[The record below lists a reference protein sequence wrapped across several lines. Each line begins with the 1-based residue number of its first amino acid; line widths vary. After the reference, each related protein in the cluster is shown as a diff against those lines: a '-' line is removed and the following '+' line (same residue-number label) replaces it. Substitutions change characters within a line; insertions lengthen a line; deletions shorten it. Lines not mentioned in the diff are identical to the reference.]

1 LDDNKDGLVVI
12 SGSARLDLIGLRKTK
27 GVAVSEFVV
36 VAFDD
41 VLKAD
46 EVLSRLK
53 RLQREYL
60 IDLEDAVV
68 AVRDSEGKVD
78 LKQSVNLVG
87 MGAASSGLSGAFFGS
102 LIGLLFLNPL
112 AGAAIGGAIGA
123 GSGALAGSLAD
134 YGINDDLIKEIA
146 DTIKPNSSALFL
158 LVRKAQPEKV
168 LGEFADING
177 KIIRSSLSPENERQ
191 LQEKIAGIGAG
202 GTEDAI
208 A

>member
-1 LDDNKDGLVVI
+1 M
-12 SGSARLDLIGLRKTK
+12 
-27 GVAVSEFVV
+27 SEFVV